1 MSGSSGGF
9 TLREPDTG
17 DVERLARIHVECWKQ
32 TYGTQ
37 LPPEFFGERAL
48 EFRRALWNRMVND
61 PAPGSRTV
69 VAERL
74 GEVVGFASAGAPISP
89 EDPPPADTE
98 LFMIYLLAEHH
109 GSGAGQALLDAVVG
123 DRPAFLW
130 VATQN
135 PRAQAFY
142 LRNGFALDG
151 LEKPDERVPSFRES
165 RMVRQVLTR

>member
-1 MSGSSGGF
+1 VSGTSEGF
-9 TLREPDTG
+9 TLREPDAD

-37 LPPEFFGERAL
+37 LPSEFFGERAL
-48 EFRRALWNRMVND
+48 EFRRALWNRMIND
-61 PAPGSRTV
+61 PAPHSRTV
-69 VAERL
+69 VAQRG

-89 EDPPPADTE
+89 ENPPPADTE

-109 GSGAGQALLDAVVG
+109 GCGAGQAMLDAVVG
-123 DRPAFLW
+123 DRTAFLW

-142 LRNGFALDG
+142 LRNGFAFDG
-151 LEKPDERVPSFRES
+151 LEKPDERVSSFRES
-165 RMVRQVLTR
+165 RMVRPVVTR